1 MAEQAKIPEY
11 LGKCEILHIHDD
23 GDLTIK
29 CGGKKYVVT
38 TEGEAFREVKANS
51 LGVRVSGLAR
61 DLANTKCFNDYKRAV
76 EFSEEFDKLLH
87 DADWLELYDGTTFE
101 RSFNPKERE

>member
-11 LGKCEILHIHDD
+11 LGKCDIVHVHDD

-38 TEGEAFREVKANS
+38 TEGEVFKKVKIRSVVVGNTSIVVEGDPENFEVK
-51 LGVRVSGLAR
+51 V
-61 DLANTKCFNDYKRAV
+61 
-76 EFSEEFDKLLH
+76 
-87 DADWLELYDGTTFE
+87 LELG
-101 RSFNPKERE
+101 RVIPKGKGELPRYPDLEEAIDIGRGLL